1 MFAGDGPLHAE
12 LERRSGSLG
21 FADRVHFLGF
31 VNQTGLPA
39 VYVASDLMVLPSDYE
54 PFGLVVNE
62 AMICGCPALVSDRVG
77 AKYDL
82 VQEGITGGVF
92 PCGDVDALASAIRS
106 LLSNR
111 PRLAQMSAAARERL
125 KSWTPEMNVE
135 SFVETVELAVKRNSR
150 TGKKV
155 H

>member
-1 MFAGDGPLHAE
+1 ML
-12 LERRSGSLG
+12 
-21 FADRVHFLGF
+21 
-31 VNQTGLPA
+31 
-39 VYVASDLMVLPSDYE
+39 VLPSDYE

-62 AMICGCPALVSDRVG
+62 AMICGCPAVVSDRVG

-82 VQEGITGGVF
+82 VREGVTGSVY
-92 PCGDVDALASAIRS
+92 PCGEVEALANTIRS

-111 PRLAQMSAAARERL
+111 PRLAQMSGAARERL

-135 SFVETVELAVKRNSR
+135 SFVETVELAVKRNSWVK
-150 TGKKV
+150 KKV